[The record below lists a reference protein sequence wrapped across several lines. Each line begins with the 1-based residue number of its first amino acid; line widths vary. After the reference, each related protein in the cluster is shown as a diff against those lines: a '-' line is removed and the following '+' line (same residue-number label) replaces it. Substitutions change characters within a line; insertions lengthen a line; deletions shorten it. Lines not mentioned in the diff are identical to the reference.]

1 MRTLYKLTNKRMG
14 KSNNVCLP
22 DGDPIIL
29 CENFYEYFDTKIK
42 NIVNN
47 IHCTLTNT
55 LTNTFYFIEE
65 DIKTNVRLSNFKTI
79 SCYSIMYFIIALRK
93 SATIDLLRLCLSK
106 SISIEF
112 NS

>member
-29 CENFYEYFDTKIK
+29 YENFYEYFDTKIK
-42 NIVNN
+42 NIVYN
-47 IHCTLTNT
+47 IHCT

-65 DIKTNVRLSNFKTI
+65 DIKSNVRLSNLKTI

-93 SATIDLLRLCLSK
+93 SATIDPLPLCLSK
-106 SISIEF
+106 SISIGF